1 MGIFDIGQK
10 ALMVS
15 QTQLNV
21 TSHNIANAA
30 TPGYNRQEVILEVS
44 TPATLGQGGV
54 SIAQIR
60 RYYDKLIQNQIVGSQ
75 QDYGKS
81 YTLSQ
86 TLTAIEQLF
95 NEAQDLGLADPLNE
109 FFAAWQEVASNP
121 EGLTERNSLLQK
133 ADTLVLSAQSMEQGI
148 TDILRSTE
156 EGISDLTSQI
166 NAMGFKIS
174 QLNNQIAQVEAGS
187 TTNTANDLRDQR
199 DELLK
204 DLSKLVEVSYWEDKS
219 NGSLTVNIG
228 MKTLVSGN
236 SVNTLSAVYNT
247 EGNYLLKLDGQD
259 ITSRI
264 TKGEMGGLLAVRD
277 EMRNGYLPDL
287 RKLVATITNTVN
299 LQHGQGYGLD
309 GSTGTNF
316 FNPLELT
323 VEDHSAGAVL
333 TAAVTDYSQLT
344 LDEYTILFNG
354 GNYEI
359 YNKETGQ
366 LKTSGA
372 YNPGGTTINLEGIQ
386 FIISGAVTDQ
396 DQFTV
401 SPLTTAIRNF
411 ETAVT
416 DGQKIAASGTAAGL
430 PGDNTN
436 ALTLAELMDTKLVA
450 LKSDTFANYYKSLVA
465 EIGTRS
471 EAASDELTFINN
483 FLAGLN
489 DRRDSISGVSLDE
502 EAADLI
508 RFQRAYQAAA
518 RLIQTADEMFQ
529 TLLNL

>member
-1 MGIFDIGQK
+1 MSLMGIFDIGQK

-287 RKLVATITNTVN
+287 RNLVATITNTVN
-299 LQHGQGYGLD
+299 LKHGQGYGLD

-323 VEDHSAGAVL
+323 VDDHSAGAVL

-344 LDEYTILFNG
+344 L
-354 GNYEI
+354 
-359 YNKETGQ
+359 
-366 LKTSGA
+366 
-372 YNPGGTTINLEGIQ
+372 
-386 FIISGAVTDQ
+386 
-396 DQFTV
+396 
-401 SPLTTAIRNF
+401 
-411 ETAVT
+411 
-416 DGQKIAASGTAAGL
+416 
-430 PGDNTN
+430 
-436 ALTLAELMDTKLVA
+436 
-450 LKSDTFANYYKSLVA
+450 
-465 EIGTRS
+465 
-471 EAASDELTFINN
+471 
-483 FLAGLN
+483 
-489 DRRDSISGVSLDE
+489 
-502 EAADLI
+502 
-508 RFQRAYQAAA
+508 
-518 RLIQTADEMFQ
+518 
-529 TLLNL
+529 